1 MQSPAKRSS
10 CWGSSPGRAITELA
24 YVGTTLTLTA
34 AVLARAGVV
43 QDRLVAELRRPAVID
58 PLTGLATRRVLDDAT
73 RIALTAAQA
82 RVGTA
87 LVIIDVDRFKAV
99 NDTYGHGVEALT
111 HVVRILTG
119 RSRGHDV
126 VARMG
131 GDELAVL
138 VPGCGYDAAM
148 RRAEDFVAAVNTT
161 PLLLPGGVT
170 VPLSISAGAAHV
182 PENAAGAGNLYST
195 ADAALYAAKRSGRG
209 RVERAPD
216 PDPRTPLKAGSPG
229 PP

>member
-1 MQSPAKRSS
+1 M
-10 CWGSSPGRAITELA
+10 
-24 YVGTTLTLTA
+24 
-34 AVLARAGVV
+34 
-43 QDRLVAELRRPAVID
+43 AELRRHAAID

-73 RIALTAAQA
+73 RIALTAAEA

-87 LVIIDVDRFKAV
+87 LVIIDLDRFKAV
-99 NDTYGHGVEALT
+99 NDTYGHVVGDEALT
-111 HVVRILTG
+111 HVARILTG
-119 RSRGHDV
+119 QSRGHDV
-126 VARMG
+126 VARIG

-138 VPGCGYDAAM
+138 MPGCGYEAAM

-182 PENAAGAGNLYST
+182 PDNAAGAGDLYST

-209 RVERAPD
+209 RVGRAPD
-216 PDPRTPLKAGSPG
+216 PTRVRP
-229 PP
+229 